1 MAVTSTREIEKVSD
15 MTLDAARTGDGAA
28 FQELTQPYWQELRVH
43 CYRILGSVQDAED
56 ILQETMLAAWRGLDR
71 FEGRSSVRTW
81 LYRIATNRCL
91 NALRDDARRPQTG
104 YQPEVALPPPT
115 RTGDVSWV
123 QPYPDL
129 LLEGMPDGAPGPD
142 ARYELK
148 ESVSLAFV
156 TAVQTLLPRQ
166 RAVLL
171 LRDVLGY
178 RAAEVAGLL
187 ETTQDAVNSALKR
200 ARAVLAERMPEG
212 PPPAP
217 ASARERELADRFAE
231 AFAAGD
237 VAAVIELLTGDAWLS
252 MPPLP
257 HEYQGREAIG
267 HFLATVPFRQGR
279 RYRLVPT
286 RANGAPA
293 FGAYLLEGA
302 QAHGHGVVALT
313 VTDAGISAMTRF
325 IDTAVMAAF
334 GLPLTLPR

>member
-1 MAVTSTREIEKVSD
+1 MGVTSTREIAKVSD
-15 MTLDAARTGDGAA
+15 VTLDAARTGDGAA

-56 ILQETMLAAWRGLDR
+56 MLQETMLAAWRGLDR

-91 NALRDDARRPQTG
+91 NALRDDARRPQTE
-104 YQPEVALPPPT
+104 YQPPVPLPPPT
-115 RTGDVSWV
+115 RTGDVSWL

-129 LLEGMPDGAPGPD
+129 LLEGMPDDAPGPD

-178 RAAEVAGLL
+178 RAAEVARLL
-187 ETTQDAVNSALKR
+187 ETSEDAVNGALKR
-200 ARAVLAERMPEG
+200 ARAVLAERMPVA
-212 PPPAP
+212 PAP
-217 ASARERELADRFAE
+217 SSARERELAERFAE
-231 AFAAGD
+231 AFQVGD
-237 VAAVIELLTGDAWLS
+237 VARVIELLTDDAWLS

-257 HEYQGREAIG
+257 HEYQGREVLTDFFARI
-267 HFLATVPFRQGR
+267 AFRGR
-279 RYRLVPT
+279 RRFVFVPM

-293 FGAYLLEGA
+293 FGAYVLDGSPEPY
-302 QAHGHGVVALT
+302 AHGILTLT
-313 VTDAGISAMTRF
+313 VVDAGISALTLF
-325 IDTAVMAAF
+325 ADTSALAVF
-334 GLPLTLPR
+334 GLPVTLPH